1 MRSMYLAAK
10 EVSNSSHP
18 GSVRGCLVGEVSLLG
33 SITSRK
39 RTVVEE
45 AGDGPVEACTA
56 CS

>member
-1 MRSMYLAAK
+1 MYLAAK

-45 AGDGPVEACTA
+45 AGDDPVEACTA